1 MKNKFDFKDI
11 TLLPN
16 YGIVSSRSE
25 CDTSV
30 RFGKFD
36 FKIPVV
42 PANMECVIDANLAE
56 KLAIGGYFYVMH
68 RFGVSAISFVQRI
81 KVNRLVSSVS
91 IGVNEDSYN
100 LVSDFKR
107 LDLVPDFITID
118 IAHGHCAKMKRTIE
132 FIKETI
138 PETFIIAGNV
148 CTPQAVIDLEEWGAD
163 SVKCGIAGGS
173 ACTTDPMTGFG
184 NRGWQASM
192 IEECAAVAKK
202 PIIADGGIKRPS
214 DITKSLVLGATMVMA
229 GGILTGFSDSPG
241 NLIEH
246 DGKKLKEYWGSAS
259 EHQSGKKNRIEG
271 KKNLI
276 DYKDRS
282 VFDELDFLKECLQS
296 SISYAGGK
304 NLDALLSVK
313 YV

>member
-100 LVSDFKR
+100 LVSDFK
-107 LDLVPDFITID
+107 
-118 IAHGHCAKMKRTIE
+118 
-132 FIKETI
+132 
-138 PETFIIAGNV
+138 
-148 CTPQAVIDLEEWGAD
+148 
-163 SVKCGIAGGS
+163 
-173 ACTTDPMTGFG
+173 
-184 NRGWQASM
+184 
-192 IEECAAVAKK
+192 
-202 PIIADGGIKRPS
+202 
-214 DITKSLVLGATMVMA
+214 
-229 GGILTGFSDSPG
+229 
-241 NLIEH
+241 
-246 DGKKLKEYWGSAS
+246 
-259 EHQSGKKNRIEG
+259 
-271 KKNLI
+271 
-276 DYKDRS
+276 
-282 VFDELDFLKECLQS
+282 
-296 SISYAGGK
+296 
-304 NLDALLSVK
+304 
-313 YV
+313 

>member
-16 YGIVSSRSE
+16 YGVVSSRSE
-25 CDTSV
+25 CDASV
-30 RFGKFD
+30 NFGNFN

-42 PANMECVIDANLAE
+42 PANMECVINENLAE
-56 KLAIGGYFYVMH
+56 KLASEGYFYVMH
-68 RFGVSAISFVQRI
+68 RFDVNALSFVKKMKTLNLI
-81 KVNRLVSSVS
+81 SSIS
-91 IGVNEDSYN
+91 IGVNEDS
-100 LVSDFKR
+100 FR
-107 LDLVPDFITID
+107 LIGQLKTLNLVPDFITID
-118 IAHGHCAKMKRTIE
+118 IAHGHCIKMKKTIE
-132 FIKETI
+132 FIKTTL

-192 IEECAAVAKK
+192 IAECAAVAKR

-259 EHQSGKKNRIEG
+259 EHQSGKRNRIEG

-276 DYKDRS
+276 EYKDRS
-282 VFDELDFLKECLQS
+282 VFDELIFLKECLQS
-296 SISYAGGK
+296 SISYGGGN

-313 YV
+313 YA